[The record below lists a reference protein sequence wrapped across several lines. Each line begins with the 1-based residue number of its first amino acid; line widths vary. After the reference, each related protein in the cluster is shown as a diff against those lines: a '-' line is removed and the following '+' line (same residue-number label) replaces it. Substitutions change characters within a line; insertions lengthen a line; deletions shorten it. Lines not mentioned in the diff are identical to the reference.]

1 MLTGI
6 RGAPIL
12 WPPGV
17 MTLAGAISDLPDRL
31 QSLLESDVNRGEMLH
46 TLAYLAQD
54 KGFGDLADVWAPA
67 LVDRDPRFF
76 RTFLLRHLDG
86 IRHAKLIRD
95 LLPRVE
101 QAGAD
106 ELFTGLYRLVIVQAQ
121 WEEDLAALAGS
132 SAPAEQV
139 VAAVLRRDVS
149 PMWYRLSEPTALALY
164 ERAPEAIGPYLQA
177 HMHPGWG
184 LRQERYVKLRKAA
197 QARDDA
203 LYWYLFRQYATE
215 GEWKTE
221 LQSLLSAN
229 VPAGTISAELEKRH
243 PETLWQADTDVVVT
257 ALDKYGLD
265 ALPYI
270 ERHLG
275 WISRRSAGRLLTA
288 LEKLGDE
295 GLYWRIFFLAGRPDA
310 WNSSLWKIL
319 RAGLSPSE
327 LHWAVQ
333 LRTPTGPHTR
343 WRWQLQ
349 ADVAMELYKRDRT
362 LYRPL
367 IDGYLSQP
375 TMELVREAHRN
386 SDDDFLDMLC
396 FKYLGVLPNL
406 HYRAF
411 PQAGPWAPK
420 PDPKAK
426 EEFGQVVAWFTE
438 RFDAMHRDDPERY
451 VLHAGSILRHY
462 HAFAIWSVTELAE
475 KNPVLHYLLSNHAEA
490 WLAAPGAVRDL
501 LESTCIHVQIAGL
514 DFLGA
519 GGKLAAQRVA
529 ESVPLLYALLLGR
542 ARRSTK
548 RKALKCLQEAAQEGP
563 QYAEVILPT
572 LEEALHLEGRRAID
586 EEIIAAVVRTKKALR
601 EKAAG

>member
-1 MLTGI
+1 
-6 RGAPIL
+6 
-12 WPPGV
+12 

-31 QSLLESDVNRGEMLH
+31 QSLLKSDVNRGELLH
-46 TLAYLAQD
+46 GLAYMAQD
-54 KGFGDLADVWAPA
+54 KGFRDLAEVWAPA
-67 LVDRDPRFF
+67 LVDRDPQFF
-76 RTFLLRHLDG
+76 RSFLLRHLDG
-86 IRHAKLIRD
+86 TRQAGLIRD
-95 LLPRVE
+95 LLTRVE

-106 ELFTGLYRLVIVQAQ
+106 ELFTSLYRLVIDQAR
-121 WEEDLAALAGS
+121 WEEDLAALAK
-132 SAPAEQV
+132 APDPTEQV

-149 PMWYRLSEPTALALY
+149 PMWYRLSEATALALY

-177 HMHPGWG
+177 HLHPGWG
-184 LRQERYVKLRKAA
+184 LRQERYLKLRKAA
-197 QARDDA
+197 QARDDG

-215 GEWKTE
+215 GEWRAE
-221 LQSLLSAN
+221 VQSLLSAQ

-257 ALDKYGLD
+257 ALEKHGLD

-275 WISRRSAGRLLTA
+275 WISQRSGKRLLGA

-310 WNSSLWKIL
+310 WNSALWKVL
-319 RAGLSPSE
+319 RSGLSASE

-349 ADVAMELYKRDRT
+349 ADVAMELYNRDRS

-386 SDDDFLDMLC
+386 SDDDFLDILC
-396 FKYLGVLPNL
+396 FKYLSVLPGL
-406 HYRAF
+406 HHRAF
-411 PQAGPWAPK
+411 PQAGQWAPK
-420 PDPKAK
+420 PDPKAR
-426 EEFGQVVAWFTE
+426 EQFGEVVAWFTE
-438 RFDAMHRDDPERY
+438 RFDAMHRDDPEQY
-451 VLHAGSILRHY
+451 VLHAANILRHY
-462 HAFAIWSVTELAE
+462 HAFAIWSLAELSE

-490 WLAAPGAVRDL
+490 WLAAPGAIRDL
-501 LESTCIHVQIAGL
+501 LESTCIFIQIAGL
-514 DFLGA
+514 DFLGE
-519 GGKLAAQRVA
+519 GGELAAQRVV
-529 ESVPLLYALLLGR
+529 ESVPLLYSLLLGR
-542 ARRSTK
+542 VRRPTK
-548 RKALKCLQEAAQEGP
+548 RKALKCLQQAAQEGP
-563 QYAEVILPT
+563 QYAEVILPV

-586 EEIIAAVVRTKKALR
+586 EEIIAAVVRTKRVLR
-601 EKAAG
+601 ERAAG